1 MLVLLPVGFCFLGGM
16 SNMFVEKLTFK
27 YVKNGQIIKI
37 QMCRQTTLI
46 YLFDIFS
53 PIQNSVT
60 NKLQKKKQ
68 FLSLEIRGKKTFLIP
83 ERVLHDIFWKSK
95 FKG

>member
-60 NKLQKKKQ
+60 NKLQKKP
-68 FLSLEIRGKKTFLIP
+68 T
-83 ERVLHDIFWKSK
+83 IFILRNQGEKDFSHT
-95 FKG
+95 